1 MTPDGTGHVRPLYIT
16 VKCKDMIVA
25 RVLIDNG
32 SALNVCPR
40 ATLDKLPIDQTHM
53 RKTCMAIRAFDG
65 TRRESQGEIELPLEI
80 GPCTFHVHF
89 QVMDI
94 TPALN
99 MLLGRPW
106 IHLALQ
112 GLFPPSE
119 RNLRKPDNRTRRGC
133 RKGLYS

>member
-32 SALNVCPR
+32 SARHVCPR

-53 RKTCMAIRAFDG
+53 RKTSMAIRAFDG

-80 GPCTFHVHF
+80 GPCT
-89 QVMDI
+89 
-94 TPALN
+94 
-99 MLLGRPW
+99 
-106 IHLALQ
+106 
-112 GLFPPSE
+112 
-119 RNLRKPDNRTRRGC
+119 
-133 RKGLYS
+133 